1 MRVRDLGVLIKRET
15 WRERSGESE
24 RSRVLIKRE
33 TWRERSGESER
44 SRGLNKERDMERKK
58 R

>member
-1 MRVRDLGVLIKRET
+1 MRVRDLGVLIKREP
-15 WRERSGESE
+15 
-24 RSRVLIKRE
+24 
-33 TWRERSGESER
+33 WRERSGESER